1 MDNPSLERALD
12 FINYTADNLFLSG
25 KAGTGKTTFLKQLKG
40 RTHKSF
46 IVLAPTGVA
55 ALNAGGVTIHSQFLF
70 PFGTYIPDAK
80 FEDQNGFR
88 YFNDYLLARKHPLNN
103 VRKQVLKQ
111 IDLLVIDEISM
122 VRADLL
128 DAVDYRL
135 RRVKGNSLPFG
146 GIQLLLIGDLFQLSP
161 VVRNSEWQILKNYYE
176 SPHFFSSLALKKSG
190 FHAIELSKVYRQ
202 EDQEFVSFLNKLRSE
217 GLTAKDIDFIN
228 SYQREA
234 KDDSIL
240 KLVTHRNQADEIN
253 AKALKNIE
261 DQLFTYSAQLKDD
274 FPESMYPVE
283 EEIHLKLG
291 ARVMFIKN
299 DWDGERFFNGKLA
312 WVSKL
317 EDSKIWV
324 KDEDGVEIEVPL
336 HTWENTRYQL
346 NPESQEM
353 EETLLGSFSQFPL
366 RLAWA
371 ITIHKS
377 QGLTFNEAEID
388 LGRVFAPGQAYVA
401 LSRLRSLDGLYLKHA
416 MQPSAMQV
424 DQQALN
430 FIKAGAG
437 KDLEAAY
444 QEARRNYLWRYL
456 PEVFDWSSWQQE
468 FLREYQK
475 RYEKLKLQE
484 EPFKSQFAAF
494 KALLDLEL
502 EHSLK
507 FRGQINRLIASE
519 DWASLE
525 ERLQKASDYFL
536 PKLKAMLQIISQL
549 GAEYAALSRTKSIL
563 SWLETVLSEGVA
575 LYLKL
580 KSLNAYWRY
589 FRGLDEKIAFNIGK
603 ERQDLLDELKSNIDA
618 PPPKA
623 KRLKKGETY
632 KLTYQMLDQGMS
644 PAEIARD
651 RNLALS
657 TIYGHCSK
665 GITAGLVDPNQ
676 VLASETIA
684 KMTKLRARI
693 HSENIKEIWQAF
705 PDYTYDEWRVFMAI
719 ESLSV

>member
-80 FEDQNGFR
+80 FEDQSGFR

-312 WVSKL
+312 WVSIL

-632 KLTYQMLDQGMS
+632 KRTYQMLDQGMS

-665 GITAGLVDPNQ
+665 GIIAGLVDPNQ

-684 KMTKLRARI
+684 KMTKLRAKI
-693 HSENIKEIWQAF
+693 QSENIKEIWQAF